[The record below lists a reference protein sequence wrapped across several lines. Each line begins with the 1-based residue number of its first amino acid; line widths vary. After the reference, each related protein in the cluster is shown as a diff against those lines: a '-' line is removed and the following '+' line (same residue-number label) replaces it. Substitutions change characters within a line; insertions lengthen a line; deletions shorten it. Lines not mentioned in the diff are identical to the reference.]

1 MKAHV
6 NVMDDVLISNL
17 PPVYLR
23 SVLRALLSHNP
34 ANQKPF
40 IEHIR
45 SRLQESPPALTEA
58 TELFPSADTVSP
70 ACVEYM
76 GLTRCLFSSKLAE
89 EAIGYLTHFVNST
102 IQASASWAP
111 GSALE
116 HALDQ
121 FAGDVVQGMQALK
134 ESGPDRT
141 PKLSADFE
149 ALLASLVSY
158 SSYCAEAKLLS
169 RFERAERQVR
179 DTSQLLFPESAQTTA
194 RVDHSQAYLHVSLPV
209 DSPVETFTMG
219 GRQLPRL
226 FNGLWQLSSP
236 AFGAGSS
243 EQQQK
248 SLIRLVQRGF
258 IAADMADH
266 YGDAE
271 LVYGDFRNRLP
282 EGVKDKVYAATKWCV
297 FKPIGTAVT
306 AEYVLSAVKERC
318 RRLGGRV
325 DLLQFHWYDYEA
337 KEYLDILHHLVC
349 ITYSHPE
356 LVSSIGL
363 CNFDVEHTE
372 EVCKYLLDK
381 TGQVGVVS
389 NQVQFSLIDT
399 RPLRGMTQT
408 CEKYGLKLLT
418 YGSLC
423 GGLLT
428 SKWHGQPL
436 PDIYS
441 PTNPLNPSQRKYL
454 DMIHRWGTWT
464 EFQALMGELSLLAA
478 KYKVDI
484 ADVASSWVLQQP
496 TVGAILVG
504 TRLGLSDRC
513 ADSLKVSGWA
523 LSEAEV
529 MAIDIHARGREGQK
543 TDAVFATIG
552 DCGQEYRNMRA

>member
-1 MKAHV
+1 
-6 NVMDDVLISNL
+6 MDDVLISNL

-23 SVLRALLSHNP
+23 SVLRTLLSHNP

-40 IEHIR
+40 VEHIR

-70 ACVEYM
+70 ACVEYI

-89 EAIGYLTHFVNST
+89 EAIGY
-102 IQASASWAP
+102 
-111 GSALE
+111 
-116 HALDQ
+116 
-121 FAGDVVQGMQALK
+121 
-134 ESGPDRT
+134 
-141 PKLSADFE
+141 
-149 ALLASLVSY
+149 
-158 SSYCAEAKLLS
+158 SYCAEAKLLS

-179 DTSQLLFPESAQTTA
+179 DTFQLLFLESAQTTA
-194 RVDHSQAYLHVSLPV
+194 RVGHSQACLHVSLPV

-282 EGVKDKVYAATKWCV
+282 EGMKDKVYAATKWCV

-306 AEYVLSAVKERC
+306 AEYVLSAVKERY

-349 ITYSHPE
+349 ITHSHPE

-381 TGQVGVVS
+381 TGQVGITS

-418 YGSLC
+418 YGSL
-423 GGLLT
+423 
-428 SKWHGQPL
+428 
-436 PDIYS
+436 
-441 PTNPLNPSQRKYL
+441 RKYL

-543 TDAVFATIG
+543 TDAVFAKIG